1 MRYYT
6 RFLYPNMCNSEI
18 VHRKSMT
25 MLDILQIFQV
35 FFSSFFEKTIFCTVF
50 RPKLSD
56 KNDTKVRAL
65 FATPKVRK
73 ILTFQFF
80 KLERCDRFVFRKK

>member
-1 MRYYT
+1 MRYDT
-6 RFLYPNMCNSEI
+6 RFLYPNRCNSEI

-25 MLDILQIFQV
+25 ILDILQIFQA
-35 FFSSFFEKTIFCTVF
+35 FFSSFSEKTIFCSVF

-56 KNDTKVRAL
+56 KNDTKVRVL

-80 KLERCDRFVFRKK
+80 KLERLDAFTSYGK